1 MTQNYSNI
9 NDEKEL
15 LANASITVRE
25 VMKRVLQAESDK
37 LYQDKPHIK
46 SDIINIIKEVVNE
59 TNIDSIV

>member
-1 MTQNYSNI
+1 MTQNYSDI

-25 VMKRVLQAESDK
+25 VMKRVLQAEEEK
-37 LYQDKPHIK
+37 LYQEKPHIK
-46 SDIINIIKEVVNE
+46 SDIIRIIKEAVNE

>member
-1 MTQNYSNI
+1 MTQNYSDI

-25 VMKRVLQAESDK
+25 VMRQVLQAEEEK
-37 LYQDKPHIK
+37 LYQEKPRIK
-46 SDIINIIKEVVNE
+46 ADIIIIIKKAVNE